1 MRLPENNY
9 VEVNF
14 DQRVKI
20 EEIANKKIK
29 IVQIG
34 NMTTKFGKKSF
45 ALLDDG
51 RWFYITET
59 LDHLTKQESLPFTCT
74 ISKTESKNGNSY
86 WTSDLKPVSTNKHI
100 TELEGHEI
108 EIIYMEPINTKYG
121 ERIKLTYWNHED
133 PNDATEYHTLTIWN
147 RLYDTICELL
157 NGDMNKLQD
166 DPLIVRVI
174 SKKSKSDRV
183 YMSYEDVD

>member
-1 MRLPENNY
+1 MRLPENNF

-20 EEIANKKIK
+20 EAIANKKIK

-59 LDHLTKQESLPFTCT
+59 LDHLTKQEKLPFTCT

-100 TELEGHEI
+100 TELEGQI
-108 EIIYMEPINTKYG
+108 LDIVWMDLIDTKYG
-121 ERIKLTYWNHED
+121 ERVRITYWNHED
-133 PNDATEYHTLTIWN
+133 QNDETEYHTLTNWTY
-147 RLYDTICELL
+147 LYDWVLDTVD
-157 NGDMNKLQD
+157 GDMDKLHD
-166 DPLIVRVI
+166 DPLVVRVI
-174 SKKSKSDRV
+174 SKKSKNDKV
-183 YMSYEDVD
+183 YLSYENVD